1 MSEDMYTTDEA
12 TGTNW
17 TLWNGDSCE
26 RMQEMDNNSVDLSVS
41 SPPFASLYTYS
52 DSIRDLGNSTDRAQ
66 FLEHY
71 RFIIDQLLRV
81 TKPGRLA
88 CVHVQQLATTKATHG
103 VIGLTDF
110 RGDIIR
116 AYIEAG
122 WVFHGEVTVN
132 KNPQAQAIRTKAQ
145 SLMFVTKNR
154 DSSMSRPAL
163 ADYLL
168 LFRKPGDNAV
178 PIKTDVSND
187 EWIKW
192 AEPVWWDIRETN
204 TLNERLGRE
213 DTDERHIC
221 PLQLDF
227 IDRCIR
233 LWSNKDELVFDP
245 FGGLGSTPYEA
256 VKLGRKGMS
265 IELKHS
271 YWVESVKLISQ
282 LDKQLNTATLF

>member
-88 CVHVQQLATTKATHG
+88 CVHVQQLTTTKATHG

-192 AEPVWWDIRETN
+192 AEPVWWDIRETD